1 MLFRVTK
8 NKGNMEKCVKQRLIQ
23 FIKYKK
29 ISQRNFEQRC
39 GLANGYVGNIRNSVS
54 GKKLDDICR
63 VFPELNKSWL
73 LLGEGDMLNNAL
85 YTRSNAEQFTP
96 QRHTGIPLVGQYAHA
111 GYLGGYADEA
121 YMESLPTIDFTP
133 DREMTGNWLAF
144 EVKGE
149 SMDDG
154 TRDSYEEGEIVICRE
169 VERNLWQHSRLHI
182 DKRDF
187 VIVHA
192 DGILLKRIIAHDV
205 ERHSITIHSL
215 NPLFADRVLNLADV
229 RQIFSVVESRKKRKR
244 F

>member
-1 MLFRVTK
+1 
-8 NKGNMEKCVKQRLIQ
+8 METSVKQRLIQ
-23 FIKYKK
+23 FYEYKGMTK
-29 ISQRNFEQRC
+29 REFEKQC
-39 GLANGYVGNIRNSVS
+39 NLSNGYMDKLRHQPSPAKMESIYLTFPDLNEVWLMT
-54 GKKLDDICR
+54 GKGQMIK
-63 VFPELNKSWL
+63 NK
-73 LLGEGDMLNNAL
+73 GK
-85 YTRSNAEQFTP
+85 SNAEQFTP

-121 YMESLPTIDFTP
+121 YMETLPTIDFTP